1 MVGIEGFE
9 PSVGDSESPA
19 LPLGD
24 IPVKWADDSK
34 NVSNGKFLD
43 KKRSM
48 GNPFLFQLNTFFKN
62 HPNFLM
68 QLFFYKRYHS

>member
-24 IPVKWADDSK
+24 IPLRDEGIQNSSK
-34 NVSNGKFLD
+34 GKGF
-43 KKRSM
+43 S
-48 GNPFLFQLNTFFKN
+48 
-62 HPNFLM
+62 
-68 QLFFYKRYHS
+68 

>member
-24 IPVKWADDSK
+24 IPSRDEGIQKYNK
-34 NVSNGKFLD
+34 GKVFT
-43 KKRSM
+43 R
-48 GNPFLFQLNTFFKN
+48 Q
-62 HPNFLM
+62 
-68 QLFFYKRYHS
+68 